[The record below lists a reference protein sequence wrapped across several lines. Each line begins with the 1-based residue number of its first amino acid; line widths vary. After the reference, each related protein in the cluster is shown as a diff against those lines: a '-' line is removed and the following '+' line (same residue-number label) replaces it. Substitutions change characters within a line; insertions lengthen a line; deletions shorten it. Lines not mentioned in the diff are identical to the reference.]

1 MGANT
6 RIFLKGVTTMEIKS
20 MLDKE
25 IERLLSHI
33 EGLGF
38 GTDERNAAISELT
51 KLYKLKIDETK
62 IEQECEK
69 DRERRAMEREFHQA
83 DEALKR
89 DQMAQEL
96 KLHEAEK
103 ALKKEQLKT
112 DVEARKAEEKLKREQ
127 MAQERELR
135 ESDETLKRDQMTAER
150 ELREADEALKRDQM
164 ATEVE
169 LHQADETLKR
179 DQMAMEREFHEADEV
194 SKYALLS
201 DQDIER
207 YFRYGAMAL
216 ELVLPIVA
224 YGIWYH
230 KGLKFEETGT
240 VTSPMTKNLIA
251 RMLPKKK

>member
-1 MGANT
+1 
-6 RIFLKGVTTMEIKS
+6 MEIKS

-25 IERLLSHI
+25 IERLFSHI

-51 KLYKLKIDETK
+51 RLYKLKIDETK
-62 IEQECEK
+62 IEQENEK

-103 ALKKEQLKT
+103 ALKKDQMKA
-112 DVEARKAEEKLKREQ
+112 DIEARKADEKLKREQ
-127 MAQERELR
+127 MIQERELR
-135 ESDETLKRDQMTAER
+135 ESDETLKRDQMAAER
-150 ELREADEALKRDQM
+150 ELKK
-164 ATEVE
+164 
-169 LHQADETLKR
+169 ADETLKR
-179 DQMAMEREFHEADEV
+179 DQMAAEAELHHADGSLKREQMAMEREFHQAEEV
-194 SKYALLS
+194 SKYDLLL
-201 DQDIER
+201 DQGIER

-230 KGLKFEETGT
+230 KGLRFEETGT